1 MIRITKFK
9 TKAEDYDGS
18 TRDFY
23 FYKAIDGDRILCTYA
38 VQADLPM
45 ADTMAKKR
53 MGDYFLKNIKI
64 EEITE
69 QENKELEIK
78 NKIADAESDFK

>member
-1 MIRITKFK
+1 MIRITKYK

-18 TRDFY
+18 TREFY
-23 FYKAIDGDRILCTYA
+23 FYKALNGDRILCTYS

-53 MGDYFLKNIKI
+53 MGDFLLKNIKI

-69 QENKELEIK
+69 EEAKIMEVK
-78 NKIADAESDFK
+78 NK